1 MDTMMD
7 TLKQF
12 ISSLSDSL
20 EELDDRLLTF
30 LGKTDEEMLDEWTD
44 DELKD
49 LQKTITDILLN
60 RMLSDSTDRDSA

>member
-1 MDTMMD
+1 MMD